1 MMRRLTV
8 VAACLAVSAA
18 ACGNVTTR
26 EERLA
31 ARGISGDAPAL
42 AAGPAAEDTAVGGSG
57 SAAESDAGDGG
68 ASEATA
74 TSTAGAAA
82 GGRAAAGGIDRAT
95 PGRPGSAAF
104 GAEPKPA
111 AAGGTSTA
119 GGAAVPEGRAAAG
132 QSAGVPSPGGG
143 GSAPAAGKKSEI
155 VLGSFGVEAGPLGS
169 IAALAPPAIR
179 AWVADVNARGGLNGH
194 PVRVIMA
201 DDGGDPARAQ
211 AIVRQMVEKDKVVA
225 FFYPYVIGTLVPVL
239 PYLEEKGVPVL
250 GQMGAESYADTSS
263 VVFQPFLNPLKGTA
277 WGFLLSMSQQTDK
290 KKVGIVWCREVVA
303 CKVVRDG
310 MKSYVP
316 YNGLEVVYD
325 AQVTLAQP
333 DYTAEVLRAQQ
344 AGVEILAI
352 LADNAT
358 VNRVAQ
364 SAHRQNFRPVL
375 ASTHNIQDSNSV
387 AFAGE
392 LDGLITYSRVP
403 PYTSPKFADYVRAM
417 NTYQPKA
424 AMGEIGAAGWAM
436 GKLVEARVAPLLDDD
451 PSPAEIMESMY
462 SIKNEALRGLLPG
475 VTFPRQKD
483 RTEVNLCVVP
493 VAFKD
498 KKFVPSDPAE
508 RFTCA
513 PGWKPAAG

>member
-8 VAACLAVSAA
+8 VVACLALSAA
-18 ACGNVTTR
+18 ACGNATTR

-31 ARGISGDAPAL
+31 ARGISAGQQAPGVGQDPEDS
-42 AAGPAAEDTAVGGSG
+42 AAGGPST
-57 SAAESDAGDGG
+57 AAESDAGGAD
-68 ASEATA
+68 ASEVAA
-74 TSTAGAAA
+74 ESSAAA
-82 GGRAAAGGIDRAT
+82 MAGGQTSAGGPDRAA
-95 PGRPGSAAF
+95 PGRPGSAAS
-104 GAEPKPA
+104 ATDSRPSSTRSATA
-111 AAGGTSTA
+111 AP
-119 GGAAVPEGRAAAG
+119 GAAVPDGRAAAG
-132 QSAGVPSPGGG
+132 QTAGVPSPGGG
-143 GSAPAAGKKSEI
+143 GGAVPAGKKSEI

-239 PYLEEKGVPVL
+239 PYLEEKGIPVL
-250 GQMGAESYADTSS
+250 GQMGAESYADTST

-277 WGFLLSMSQQTDK
+277 WGFLLSMSQQTEK

-316 YNGLEVVYD
+316 YNGLDVVYD

-375 ASTHNIQDSNSV
+375 ASTHNIQDSSSV

-436 GKLVEARVAPLLDDD
+436 GKLVEARVAPLLDAD

-462 SIKNEALRGLLPG
+462 SIRNEALGGLLPG

-498 KKFVPSDPAE
+498 K
-508 RFTCA
+508 
-513 PGWKPAAG
+513 